1 MKKVFSPR
9 HRPPITGHRQ
19 HHTTGSRPPP
29 AAVEMVDIYAH
40 DTKRRTTRPATGSRS
55 HRPASIA
62 GRATRAVPVIQCHR
76 PKITGS
82 SGNTTT
88 QPPATGST
96 TPPAATTPAPH
107 HTTSTGG
114 RSPAPHPAAATSDT
128 TAPPAPATPPAA
140 DHQQTHHTP
149 APQHR
154 SIKDQT
160 NAPAPAIKFTRE
172 SKRARAREG
181 TAHAPATLT
190 GSEAQKFGRC
200 EIFLT
205 TSPESGRKIRGGSK
219 NRGFARRREAATFCR
234 CQQNAFDQV
243 ASQLQVKCK
252 SFASYRQVKKSS
264 SHKGFRARR
273 RFSTGANQVK

>member
-9 HRPPITGHRQ
+9 HRPPITGNRQ

-40 DTKRRTTRPATGSRS
+40 DTKRRTTRPETGSRS
-55 HRPASIA
+55 PRPASIA
-62 GRATRAVPVIQCHR
+62 GRAPRAVPVIQCHR
-76 PKITGS
+76 PPITGS

-88 QPPATGST
+88 PPQATGST

-107 HTTSTGG
+107 HTTSTGS
-114 RSPAPHPAAATSDT
+114 RSPAPHHAAATSDT
-128 TAPPAPATPPAA
+128 TTPPAPATPPAA

-154 SIKDQT
+154 GIKDQT
-160 NAPAPAIKFTRE
+160 NAHAPAIKFTRE

-205 TSPESGRKIRGGSK
+205 TSPESGRKIRGGEQK
-219 NRGFARRREAATFCR
+219 TGG
-234 CQQNAFDQV
+234 
-243 ASQLQVKCK
+243 
-252 SFASYRQVKKSS
+252 
-264 SHKGFRARR
+264 SHGGGRRR
-273 RFSTGANQVK
+273 RFADTSKMIATELQPDCDRMQVTSKLKNPATTRVSGHGGGFRWKRIK